1 VDNDPTT
8 GPTVQG
14 RTMIERHEHWKPLC
28 RPPKGLVRPQRTDPR
43 GLSGPTRGQARGLRW
58 RQTSYGYYVPAHVD
72 DSIPEQRVLEQA
84 VRLPEHGA
92 VTGWASCRWRGAAY
106 FDGLEP
112 DGVTRRP
119 VPLVVG
125 GTTSLRTDQRI
136 SLSRERIDP
145 WEVTS
150 VRGVPCAK
158 VGRALFDEMRWARD
172 DREAVVAMDMMAA
185 AELASVRQMSGYVET
200 RAGWKG
206 VPRVRRA
213 LELADENSMSPN
225 ETRMRL
231 VWVLDAGLPTPLSNQ
246 PVFDLR
252 GDLIGVADLLDPVA
266 GLVGEYDGAAHRGAR
281 RHRRDVM
288 REDRFRR
295 AGLEY
300 FKVVGPDLAEVDM
313 LVDRMVTTRQRA
325 KFLPPSERGWTL
337 TPPEGWFDSP
347 LEAMTLD
354 ERLAYRAEL
363 HGLDHSR
370 PTSALV

>member
-1 VDNDPTT
+1 
-8 GPTVQG
+8 
-14 RTMIERHEHWKPLC
+14 L
-28 RPPKGLVRPQRTDPR
+28 
-43 GLSGPTRGQARGLRW
+43 
-58 RQTSYGYYVPAHVD
+58 
-72 DSIPEQRVLEQA
+72 IPEQRVLEQS
-84 VRLPEHGA
+84 VRLPAHGA

-125 GTTSLRTDQRI
+125 GTTSIRTDERI

-145 WEVTS
+145 GEVTL

-158 VGRALFDEMRWARD
+158 VERALFDEMRGARD
-172 DREAVVAMDMMAA
+172 QREAVVAMDMVAA
-185 AELASVRQMSGYVET
+185 AELASVRQMRSYVET

-231 VWVLDAGLPTPLSNQ
+231 VWVLDAALPTPLSNQ

-252 GDLIGVADLLDPVA
+252 GNLLGVADLLDPSA
-266 GLVGEYDGAAHRGAR
+266 GVVGEYDGAAHRGAR

-295 AGLEY
+295 ASLEY
-300 FKVVGPDLAEVDM
+300 FKVVGPDLAEVDT
-313 LVDRMVTTRQRA
+313 LVDRMATTRQRA
-325 KFLPPSERGWTL
+325 RFLPRSERAWTL
-337 TPPEGWFDSP
+337 TPPEGWYDSP
-347 LEAMTLD
+347 LETMTLD
-354 ERLAYRAEL
+354 ERLAFRAEM
-363 HGLDHSR
+363 HGLDHDG
-370 PTSALV
+370 PGTAPV